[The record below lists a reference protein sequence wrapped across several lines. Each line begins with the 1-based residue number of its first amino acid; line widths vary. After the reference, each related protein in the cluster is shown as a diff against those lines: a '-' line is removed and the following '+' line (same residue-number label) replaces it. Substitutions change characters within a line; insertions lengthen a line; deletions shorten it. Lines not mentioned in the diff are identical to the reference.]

1 MKFIYAFRQLKST
14 YIQIF
19 IYNMMAT
26 MTYQPYV
33 PGSYNPFSMVSLYK
47 QPICSYMNITIPR
60 DWMKYVIGTN
70 GYFFNVITHQSGVQ
84 YIWYHKS
91 SNLIEIWG
99 YSDEVINN
107 AKERLQKRMN
117 TICVEMLIKN
127 GMYKKDEQNQLIRIN
142 HVKWA
147 DMEEEEEQ

>member
-1 MKFIYAFRQLKST
+1 MS
-14 YIQIF
+14 
-19 IYNMMAT
+19 
-26 MTYQPYV
+26 
-33 PGSYNPFSMVSLYK
+33 
-47 QPICSYMNITIPR
+47 ITIPR

-70 GYFFNVITHQSGVQ
+70 GYFFNVITHQSCVQ

-99 YSDEVINN
+99 YCDEFINN

-127 GMYKKDEQNQLIRIN
+127 GMYKRDAENQLTRIN

-147 DMEEEEEQ
+147 DMNEDDDDEP